1 LVVPNTETLVRSVLD
16 EVFALGGSAMRLRP
30 EASLHAIL
38 PQLDSMAAT
47 AVITLIEE
55 RLAVTVEPGDITGS
69 DFESLGS
76 LIAAVTRLHRPP
88 PS

>member
-1 LVVPNTETLVRSVLD
+1 MVPNTETMVRSVLD
-16 EVFALGGSAMRLRP
+16 EVFALGGRAMSLRP
-30 EASLHAIL
+30 EASLHATL
-38 PQLDSMAAT
+38 PELDSMAAT

-76 LIAAVTRLHRPP
+76 LIAAVNRLR
-88 PS
+88 